1 MLSVDRA
8 HSSDVNVIG
17 WNPQGDPFIVSGGD
31 DCQLKVWDL
40 RQVRAFGF
48 IQVKSVLMNDKNKTA
63 PYIKQVQL
71 KHDQLK
77 VCYMIK
83 EI

>member
-1 MLSVDRA
+1 MDRA

-40 RQVRAFGF
+40 RQVIAFGF
-48 IQVKSVLMNDKNKTA
+48 IHVKSVLMNDKN
-63 PYIKQVQL
+63 
-71 KHDQLK
+71 
-77 VCYMIK
+77 
-83 EI
+83 